1 MEKPIIAATLS
12 GLFLKHEP
20 WDKAHV
26 LWYEK
31 AAERL
36 KDPSVNKWANSPDYF
51 KGVDEVMKRIYPDL
65 SDDERTIKARETF
78 FSSVCDYVK
87 KYPRVRNNSV
97 IKYFDSLKNSYR
109 LALITTNIKIALE
122 KIIEIAGLTDFFDV
136 VEASMPN
143 EKDDKRIVFER
154 FIKRYGRPLIYIGGN
169 RKDSFDYCK
178 EKGIPCIF
186 ANFEKQPDIEGVE
199 SAHNL
204 EELKQRLSRILL
216 KTP

>member
-122 KIIEIAGLTDFFDV
+122 KIIEIAGLTDFFDI
-136 VEASMPN
+136 VEASMPD

-204 EELKQRLSRILL
+204 KELKQRLSGILL

>member
-1 MEKPIIAATLS
+1 MEKPIVAATLS

-26 LWYEK
+26 LWYKK
-31 AAERL
+31 AAEKL
-36 KDPSVNKWANSPDYF
+36 NDESVNKWANRSDYF
-51 KGVDEVMKRIYPDL
+51 KGVDEVMKRIYPKL

-78 FSSVCDYVK
+78 FDSVCDYVR
-87 KYPRVRNNSV
+87 KYPEARNNG
-97 IKYFDSLKNSYR
+97 IINYFNSLKKSYR
-109 LALITTNIKIALE
+109 IALITTNTKSALE
-122 KIIEIAGLTDFFDV
+122 RILSSASLTDFFDII
-136 VEASMPN
+136 EASMPD

-154 FIKRYGRPLIYIGGN
+154 FIKKYGKPLIYIGGN
-169 RKDSFDYCK
+169 RKDSFDYCG

-204 EELKQRLSRILL
+204 EELKQKLSRILT
-216 KTP
+216 KTL

>member
-136 VEASMPN
+136 VEASMPD

>member
-1 MEKPIIAATLS
+1 MEKPIVAATLS

-26 LWYEK
+26 LWYKK
-31 AAERL
+31 AAEKL
-36 KDPSVNKWANSPDYF
+36 NDESVNKWANRSDYF
-51 KGVDEVMKRIYPDL
+51 KGVDEVMKRIYPKL

-78 FSSVCDYVK
+78 FNSVCDYVR
-87 KYPRVRNNSV
+87 KYPEARNNG
-97 IKYFDSLKNSYR
+97 IINYFNSLKKSYR
-109 LALITTNIKIALE
+109 IALITTNTKSALE
-122 KIIEIAGLTDFFDV
+122 RILSSASLTDFFDII
-136 VEASMPN
+136 EASMPD

-154 FIKRYGRPLIYIGGN
+154 FIKKYGKPLIYIGGN

-186 ANFEKQPDIEGVE
+186 ANFEKQPDLEGIE

-204 EELKQRLSRILL
+204 EELKQKLSKL
-216 KTP
+216 